1 MVYGGSQMNF
11 KDFIKDYRVILLIVL
26 LVASIGAISTLGI
39 QQGLDLKGGSI
50 IQLHLAQP
58 VNTDTMSKVTNVLDK
73 RLNAFGVSDVQV
85 RASGNQDVIVEIAG
99 VKPQDVAKVV
109 GTPGVFVATIDNQTA
124 LNGTDIVTVKPYS
137 VTGNTWN
144 VPFTVTLQG
153 AQNFAKIANG
163 KAGTPVNMYLDGNL
177 VSSPQIGADLAN
189 GVPST
194 DVQVSGT
201 ENSSA
206 QAQAQAKS
214 IQVVLESGAL
224 PVSVSIV
231 GINSVSADL
240 GSQFKT
246 GALVAGFLALLV
258 IAIIIFIRYRTPVL
272 VIPIMITSI
281 AELILILGVASVT
294 HWNIDLAAIA
304 GIIAAIGTGVD
315 DQIIITD
322 EVLKKGIRTKRT
334 LTALKFK
341 INNAFF
347 IIFASAATLI
357 AAMLPLA
364 YVGFSRGATGIG
376 LLSGFAFTTVIGVLI
391 GIFIT
396 RPVYAKFIVLL
407 LGKDKKE
414 DKQEQES
421 VRERRPGKQ
430 PKKAKKGKKGRKQ

>member
-1 MVYGGSQMNF
+1 M
-11 KDFIKDYRVILLIVL
+11 
-26 LVASIGAISTLGI
+26 IS
-39 QQGLDLKGGSI
+39 KGGSI
-50 IQLHLAQP
+50 IQIHLAQP
-58 VNTDTMSKVTNVLDK
+58 VDTNTMSKVTNVLDK
-73 RLNAFGVSDVQV
+73 RLNAFGVTDVQV

-99 VKPQDVAKVV
+99 VKPEDVAKVV

-124 LNGTDIVTVKPYS
+124 LNGTDIINVKPYQ

-153 AQNFAKIANG
+153 AQNFAKLANG

-231 GINSVSADL
+231 GIDSVSADL

-246 GALVAGFLALLV
+246 GALLAGFLALLV
-258 IAIIIFIRYRTPVL
+258 IAIIIFIRYRSPLL

-294 HWNIDLAAIA
+294 RWNIDLAAIA
-304 GIIAAIGTGVD
+304 GILAAIGTGVD

-322 EVLKKGIRTKRT
+322 EVLKKGIQTKRT
-334 LTALKFK
+334 ITALKFK

-357 AAMLPLA
+357 AAMLTISIRWI
-364 YVGFSRGATGIG
+364 FKRCNWNR
-376 LLSGFAFTTVIGVLI
+376 FT
-391 GIFIT
+391 
-396 RPVYAKFIVLL
+396 
-407 LGKDKKE
+407 
-414 DKQEQES
+414 
-421 VRERRPGKQ
+421 VRFCIHNRCWCVNRNIHNQ
-430 PKKAKKGKKGRKQ
+430 TSIR

>member
-1 MVYGGSQMNF
+1 MNF
-11 KDFIKDYRVILLIVL
+11 TEFIKDKRVILLIVL
-26 LVASIGAISTLGI
+26 LIGSIGAISTLGI

-50 IQLHLAQP
+50 IQIHLAQP
-58 VNTDTMSKVTNVLDK
+58 VDTNTMSKVTAVLDK
-73 RLNAFGVSDVQV
+73 RLNAFGVTDVQV

-99 VKPQDVAKVV
+99 VKPEDVAKVV

-124 LNGTDIVTVKPYS
+124 LNGTDIVTVKPYT
-137 VTGNTWN
+137 VTGNTWQ

-153 AQNFAKIANG
+153 ATNFAKLANG

-177 VSSPQIGADLAN
+177 VSSPEIGADLAN

-201 ENSSA
+201 EQSNAIA
-206 QAQAQAKS
+206 QQQAKS
-214 IQVVLESGAL
+214 IEVVLESGAL

-231 GINSVSADL
+231 GIDSVSAEL
-240 GSQFKT
+240 GSQFKN
-246 GALVAGFLALLV
+246 GALIAGILALLV
-258 IAIIIFIRYRTPVL
+258 IAIIVFIRYRTPILVL
-272 VIPIMITSI
+272 PIMFTSI

-322 EVLKKGIRTKRT
+322 EVLKKGIETKRT
-334 LTALKFK
+334 ITALKFK

-376 LLSGFAFTTVIGVLI
+376 LLAGFAFTTVVGVLI
-391 GIFIT
+391 GI
-396 RPVYAKFIVLL
+396 L
-407 LGKDKKE
+407 
-414 DKQEQES
+414 
-421 VRERRPGKQ
+421 
-430 PKKAKKGKKGRKQ
+430 

>member
-1 MVYGGSQMNF
+1 MNF
-11 KDFIKDYRVILLIVL
+11 KEFIKDYRVILLIVL

-39 QQGLDLKGGSI
+39 QQGLDLKGGSE
-50 IQLHLAQP
+50 IQLQLAQP
-58 VNTDTMSKVTNVLDK
+58 VDTGTMDKVTNVLDK
-73 RLNAFGVSDVQV
+73 RLNAFGVTDVQV
-85 RASGNQDVIVEIAG
+85 RASGNQSVIVEIAG
-99 VKPQDVAKVV
+99 VQPQDVAKVV

-124 LNGTDIVTVKPYS
+124 LNGTDITTVKPYQ
-137 VTGNTWN
+137 VTGNTWE
-144 VPFTVTLQG
+144 VPFTVTLSG
-153 AQNFAKIANG
+153 AQTFAKLADG

-177 VSSPQIGADLAN
+177 VSSPEIGADLAN

-206 QAQAQAKS
+206 QAQAQAKN

-246 GALVAGFLALLV
+246 GALIAGFLALLV

-272 VIPIMITSI
+272 VLPIMVTSI

-294 HWNIDLAAIA
+294 RWNIDLAAIA

-322 EVLKKGIRTKRT
+322 EVLKKGIQTKRT
-334 LTALKFK
+334 ITALKFK

-376 LLSGFAFTTVIGVLI
+376 LLSGFAFTTVVGVLI

-414 DKQEQES
+414 DKSKEAP
-421 VRERRPGKQ
+421 VREKRPGKQ
-430 PKKAKKGKKGRKQ
+430 PKKGKKGKGKKGRKQ

>member
-1 MVYGGSQMNF
+1 MNF
-11 KDFIKDYRVILLIVL
+11 KEFIKDYRVILLIVL
-26 LVASIGAISTLGI
+26 LVGSIGAISTLGI
-39 QQGLDLKGGSI
+39 QQGLDLKGGSL
-50 IQLHLAQP
+50 IQLQLAQP
-58 VNTDTMSKVTNVLDK
+58 VDSDTMSKVTNVLDK

-85 RASGNQDVIVEIAG
+85 RASGNQSVIVEIAG
-99 VKPQDVAKVV
+99 VQPQDVAKVV
-109 GTPGVFVATIDNQTA
+109 GTPGVFVATINNQTA
-124 LNGTDIVTVKPYS
+124 LNGTDITTVKPYQ
-137 VTGNTWN
+137 VTGNTWE
-144 VPFTVTLQG
+144 VPFTVTLSG
-153 AQNFAKIANG
+153 AQTFAKLADG

-214 IQVVLESGAL
+214 IEVVLESGAL

-231 GINSVSADL
+231 GISSVSADL

-322 EVLKKGIRTKRT
+322 EVLKKGIHTKRT
-334 LTALKFK
+334 ITALKFK

-347 IIFASAATLI
+347 IIYASAATLI

-376 LLSGFAFTTVIGVLI
+376 LLSGFAFTTVVGVLI

-430 PKKAKKGKKGRKQ
+430 PKKGKKGKGKKGRKQ

>member
-1 MVYGGSQMNF
+1 MNF
-11 KDFIKDYRVILLIVL
+11 KEFIKDYRVILLIVL
-26 LVASIGAISTLGI
+26 LVGSIGAISTLGI
-39 QQGLDLKGGSI
+39 QQGLDLKGGSL
-50 IQLHLAQP
+50 IQLQLAQP
-58 VNTDTMSKVTNVLDK
+58 VDSDTMSKVTNVLDK

-85 RASGNQDVIVEIAG
+85 RASGNQSVIVEIAS
-99 VKPQDVAKVV
+99 VQPQDVAKVV
-109 GTPGVFVATIDNQTA
+109 GTPGVFVATINNQTA
-124 LNGTDIVTVKPYS
+124 LNGTDITTVKPYQ
-137 VTGNTWN
+137 VTGNTWE
-144 VPFTVTLQG
+144 VPFTVTLSG
-153 AQNFAKIANG
+153 AQTFAKLADG

-231 GINSVSADL
+231 GISSVSAGL

-322 EVLKKGIRTKRT
+322 EVLKKGIHTKRT
-334 LTALKFK
+334 ITALKFK

-347 IIFASAATLI
+347 IIYASAATLI

-376 LLSGFAFTTVIGVLI
+376 LLSGFAFTTVVGVLI

-430 PKKAKKGKKGRKQ
+430 PKKGKKGKGKKGRKQ